1 MDYSAFQCKWIG
13 QNQLREL
20 ADQKRQKYWPEGIL
34 PVDTTKII
42 ELRLRLEVEP
52 MFNLLSEL
60 DVDAYLKTD
69 LSGIVVDH
77 ECYMNDKFLNRLR
90 FSMAHELGHYFL
102 HREIYSVLSLS
113 SLEDWKEFIQNVPET
128 EYEAFEYQANEFAG
142 RFLVPHE
149 KLKSAIMD
157 SIEMIRRSGIE
168 HMLSDSDMVLS
179 RISPFLRRIFGVSEQ
194 VIEIRVRREK
204 LWPPNGLG

>member
-1 MDYSAFQCKWIG
+1 MDYSAFKCKWID

-52 MFNLLSEL
+52 MFDLLSTL

-90 FSMAHELGHYFL
+90 FSMAHELAHYFL
-102 HREIYSVLSLS
+102 HREIYSSLSLS
-113 SLEDWKEFIQNVPET
+113 SPEDWKEFIQNVPET

-142 RFLVPHE
+142 RFLVPYE

-157 SIEMIRRSGIE
+157 SIEMIKRSGIE
-168 HMLSDSDMVLS
+168 YLLSDSDMVLS

-204 LWPPNGLG
+204 LWPPNE

>member
-1 MDYSAFQCKWIG
+1 LDYSAFKCKWID

-20 ADQKRQKYWPEGIL
+20 ADQKRQKYWPEGIH

-52 MFNLLSEL
+52 MFDLLSTL

-90 FSMAHELGHYFL
+90 FSMAHELAHYFL
-102 HREIYSVLSLS
+102 HREIYSSLSLS
-113 SLEDWKEFIQNVPET
+113 SPEDWKEFIQNVPES

-142 RFLVPHE
+142 RFLVPYE

-157 SIEMIRRSGIE
+157 SIEMLKRSGIE
-168 HMLSDSDMVLS
+168 YLLSDSDMVLS

-204 LWPPNGLG
+204 LWPPNG

>member
-1 MDYSAFQCKWIG
+1 MDYSAFKCKWIDH
-13 QNQLREL
+13 NQLREL

-52 MFNLLSEL
+52 MFDLLSTL
-60 DVDAYLKTD
+60 DVDAYLKSD

-77 ECYMNDKFLNRLR
+77 DCYMNDKFLNRLR
-90 FSMAHELGHYFL
+90 FSMAHELAHYFL
-102 HREIYSVLSLS
+102 HREIYSSLSLS
-113 SLEDWKEFIQNVPET
+113 SPEDWKEFIQNVPET

-142 RFLVPHE
+142 RFLVPYE

-157 SIEMIRRSGIE
+157 SIEMIKRSGIE
-168 HMLSDSDMVLS
+168 YLLSDSDMVLS

-204 LWPPNGLG
+204 LWPPNE

>member
-1 MDYSAFQCKWIG
+1 LDYSAFQCKWIG

>member
-1 MDYSAFQCKWIG
+1 MDYSAFKCKWID

-52 MFNLLSEL
+52 MFDLLSTL
-60 DVDAYLKTD
+60 DVDAYLKSD

-77 ECYMNDKFLNRLR
+77 DCYMNDKFLNRLR
-90 FSMAHELGHYFL
+90 FSMAHELAHYFL
-102 HREIYSVLSLS
+102 HREIYSSLSLS
-113 SLEDWKEFIQNVPET
+113 SPEDWKEFIQNVPET

-142 RFLVPHE
+142 RFLVPYE

-157 SIEMIRRSGIE
+157 SIEMIKRSGIE
-168 HMLSDSDMVLS
+168 YLLSDSDMVLS

-194 VIEIRVRREK
+194 VIEIRIRREK
-204 LWPPNGLG
+204 LWPPNE

>member
-1 MDYSAFQCKWIG
+1 LDYSAFKCKWID

-52 MFNLLSEL
+52 MFDLLSTL

-90 FSMAHELGHYFL
+90 FSMAHELAHYFL
-102 HREIYSVLSLS
+102 HREIYSSLSLS
-113 SLEDWKEFIQNVPET
+113 SPEDWKEFIQNVPES

-142 RFLVPHE
+142 RFLVPYE

-157 SIEMIRRSGIE
+157 SIEMLKRSGIE
-168 HMLSDSDMVLS
+168 YLLSDSDMVLS

-204 LWPPNGLG
+204 LWPPNE

>member
-1 MDYSAFQCKWIG
+1 LDYSAFKCKWID

-20 ADQKRQKYWPEGIL
+20 AEQKRHKYWPEGIL

-42 ELRLRLEVEP
+42 ELKLRLEVEP
-52 MFNLLSEL
+52 MFDLLSTL

-77 ECYMNDKFLNRLR
+77 DCYMNDKFLNRLR

-102 HREIYSVLSLS
+102 HREIYSSLSLS
-113 SLEDWKEFIQNVPET
+113 SPEDWKEFIQNVPET

-142 RFLVPHE
+142 RFLVPYE
-149 KLKSAIMD
+149 KLKSAIID
-157 SIEMIRRSGIE
+157 SIEMIKRSGIE
-168 HMLSDSDMVLS
+168 YMLSDSDMVLS

-204 LWPPNGLG
+204 LWPPNG

>member
-1 MDYSAFQCKWIG
+1 LDYSAFKCKWID

-42 ELRLRLEVEP
+42 ELRLRLEVDP

-113 SLEDWKEFIQNVPET
+113 SPEDWKEFIQNVPET

-149 KLKSAIMD
+149 KLKSTIMD

-168 HMLSDSDMVLS
+168 YMLSDSDMVLS

-204 LWPPNGLG
+204 LWPPNGLS

>member
-1 MDYSAFQCKWIG
+1 LDYSAFKCKWID

-52 MFNLLSEL
+52 MFDLLSTL
-60 DVDAYLKTD
+60 DVDAYLKSD

-77 ECYMNDKFLNRLR
+77 DCYMNDKFLNRLR
-90 FSMAHELGHYFL
+90 FSMAHGLAHYFL
-102 HREIYSVLSLS
+102 HREIYSSLFLS
-113 SLEDWKEFIQNVPET
+113 SPEDWKEFIQNVPET

-142 RFLVPHE
+142 RFLVPYE

-157 SIEMIRRSGIE
+157 SIEMIKRSGIE
-168 HMLSDSDMVLS
+168 YLLSDSDMVLS

-204 LWPPNGLG
+204 LWPPNE

>member
-1 MDYSAFQCKWIG
+1 MDYSAFKCKWID

-52 MFNLLSEL
+52 MFDLLSTL

-90 FSMAHELGHYFL
+90 FSMAHELAHYFL
-102 HREIYSVLSLS
+102 HREIYSSLSLS
-113 SLEDWKEFIQNVPET
+113 SPEDWKEFIQNVPES

-142 RFLVPHE
+142 RFLVPYE

-157 SIEMIRRSGIE
+157 SIEMLKRSGIE
-168 HMLSDSDMVLS
+168 YLLSDSDMVLS

-204 LWPPNGLG
+204 LWPPNG

>member
-1 MDYSAFQCKWIG
+1 MDYSAFKCKWID

-20 ADQKRQKYWPEGIL
+20 ADQKRQKYWPEGIH

-52 MFNLLSEL
+52 MFDLLSTL

-90 FSMAHELGHYFL
+90 FSMAHELAHYFL
-102 HREIYSVLSLS
+102 HREIYSSLSLS
-113 SLEDWKEFIQNVPET
+113 SPEDWKEFIQNVPET

-142 RFLVPHE
+142 RFLVPYE

-157 SIEMIRRSGIE
+157 SIEMLKRSGIE
-168 HMLSDSDMVLS
+168 YLLSDSDMVLS

-204 LWPPNGLG
+204 LWPPNE

>member
-1 MDYSAFQCKWIG
+1 MDYSAFKCKWID

-20 ADQKRQKYWPEGIL
+20 ADQKRQKYWPEGIH

-52 MFNLLSEL
+52 MFDLLSTL

-90 FSMAHELGHYFL
+90 FSMAHELAHYFL
-102 HREIYSVLSLS
+102 HREIYSSLSLS
-113 SLEDWKEFIQNVPET
+113 SPEDWKEFIQNVPES

-142 RFLVPHE
+142 RFLVPYE

-157 SIEMIRRSGIE
+157 SIEMLKRSGIE
-168 HMLSDSDMVLS
+168 YLLSDSDMVLS

-204 LWPPNGLG
+204 LWPPNE

>member
-1 MDYSAFQCKWIG
+1 LDYSAFKCKWID

-52 MFNLLSEL
+52 MFDLLSTL

-90 FSMAHELGHYFL
+90 FSMAHELAHYFL
-102 HREIYSVLSLS
+102 HREIYSSLSLS
-113 SLEDWKEFIQNVPET
+113 SPEDWKEFIQNVPES

-142 RFLVPHE
+142 RFLVPYE

-157 SIEMIRRSGIE
+157 SIEMLKRSGIE
-168 HMLSDSDMVLS
+168 YLLSDSDMVLS

-204 LWPPNGLG
+204 LWPPNG

>member
-1 MDYSAFQCKWIG
+1 LDYSAFKCKWID

-20 ADQKRQKYWPEGIL
+20 ADQKRQKYWPEGIV

-52 MFNLLSEL
+52 MFDLLSTL
-60 DVDAYLKTD
+60 DVDAYLKSD

-77 ECYMNDKFLNRLR
+77 DCYMNDKFLNRLR
-90 FSMAHELGHYFL
+90 FSMAHELAHYFL
-102 HREIYSVLSLS
+102 HIEIYSSLSLS
-113 SLEDWKEFIQNVPET
+113 SPEDWKEFIQNVPET

-142 RFLVPHE
+142 RFLVPYE

-157 SIEMIRRSGIE
+157 SIEMIKRSGIE
-168 HMLSDSDMVLS
+168 YLLSDSDMVLS

-194 VIEIRVRREK
+194 VIEIRIRREK
-204 LWPPNGLG
+204 LWPPNE

>member
-1 MDYSAFQCKWIG
+1 
-13 QNQLREL
+13 
-20 ADQKRQKYWPEGIL
+20 
-34 PVDTTKII
+34 
-42 ELRLRLEVEP
+42 

>member
-1 MDYSAFQCKWIG
+1 LDYSAFKCKWIDH
-13 QNQLREL
+13 NQLREL

-52 MFNLLSEL
+52 MFDLLSTL
-60 DVDAYLKTD
+60 DVDAYLKSD

-77 ECYMNDKFLNRLR
+77 DCYMNDKFLNRLR
-90 FSMAHELGHYFL
+90 FSMAHELAHYFL
-102 HREIYSVLSLS
+102 HREIYSSLSLS
-113 SLEDWKEFIQNVPET
+113 SPEDWKEFIQNVPET

-142 RFLVPHE
+142 RFLVPYE

-157 SIEMIRRSGIE
+157 SIEMIKRSGIE
-168 HMLSDSDMVLS
+168 YLLSDSDMVLS

-204 LWPPNGLG
+204 LWPPNE

>member
-1 MDYSAFQCKWIG
+1 LDYSAFKCKWID

-20 ADQKRQKYWPEGIL
+20 ADQKRQKYWPEGIH

-52 MFNLLSEL
+52 MFDLLSTL
-60 DVDAYLKTD
+60 DVDAYLKSD

-77 ECYMNDKFLNRLR
+77 DCYMNDKFLNRLR
-90 FSMAHELGHYFL
+90 FSMAHGLAHYFL
-102 HREIYSVLSLS
+102 HREIYSSLFLS
-113 SLEDWKEFIQNVPET
+113 SPEDWKEFIQNVPET

-142 RFLVPHE
+142 RFLVPYE

-157 SIEMIRRSGIE
+157 SIEMIKRSGIE
-168 HMLSDSDMVLS
+168 YLLSDSDMVLS

-204 LWPPNGLG
+204 LWPPNE

>member
-1 MDYSAFQCKWIG
+1 MDYSAFKCKWID

-20 ADQKRQKYWPEGIL
+20 ADQKRQKYWPEGIH

-52 MFNLLSEL
+52 MFDLLSTL
-60 DVDAYLKTD
+60 DVDAYLKSD

-77 ECYMNDKFLNRLR
+77 DCYMNDKFLNRLL
-90 FSMAHELGHYFL
+90 FSMAHELAHYFL
-102 HREIYSVLSLS
+102 HKEIYSSLSLS
-113 SLEDWKEFIQNVPET
+113 SPEDWKEFIQNVPET

-142 RFLVPHE
+142 RFLVPYE

-157 SIEMIRRSGIE
+157 SIEMIKRSGIE
-168 HMLSDSDMVLS
+168 YLLSDSDMVLS

-204 LWPPNGLG
+204 LWPPNE

>member
-1 MDYSAFQCKWIG
+1 MDYSAFKCKWID

-20 ADQKRQKYWPEGIL
+20 ADQKRQKYWPEAIL

-52 MFNLLSEL
+52 MFDLLSTL

-90 FSMAHELGHYFL
+90 FSMAHELAHYFL
-102 HREIYSVLSLS
+102 HREIYSSLSLS
-113 SLEDWKEFIQNVPET
+113 SPEDWKEFIQNVPES

-142 RFLVPHE
+142 RFLVPYE

-157 SIEMIRRSGIE
+157 SIEMIKRSGIE
-168 HMLSDSDMVLS
+168 YLLSDSDMVLS

-204 LWPPNGLG
+204 LWPPNG

>member
-1 MDYSAFQCKWIG
+1 LDYSAFKCKWID

-52 MFNLLSEL
+52 MFDLLSTL

-90 FSMAHELGHYFL
+90 FSMAHELAHYFL
-102 HREIYSVLSLS
+102 HREIYSSLSLS
-113 SLEDWKEFIQNVPET
+113 SPEDWKEFIQNVPET

-142 RFLVPHE
+142 RFLVPYE

-157 SIEMIRRSGIE
+157 SIEMIKRSGIE
-168 HMLSDSDMVLS
+168 YLLSDSDMVLS

-204 LWPPNGLG
+204 LWPPNG

>member
-1 MDYSAFQCKWIG
+1 MDYSAFKCKWID

-20 ADQKRQKYWPEGIL
+20 ADQKRQKYWPEGIH

-52 MFNLLSEL
+52 MFDLLSTL
-60 DVDAYLKTD
+60 DVDAYLKSD

-77 ECYMNDKFLNRLR
+77 DCYMNDKFLNRLR
-90 FSMAHELGHYFL
+90 FSMAHELAHYFL
-102 HREIYSVLSLS
+102 HKEIYSSLSLS
-113 SLEDWKEFIQNVPET
+113 SPEDWKEFIQNVPET

-142 RFLVPHE
+142 RFLVPYE

-157 SIEMIRRSGIE
+157 SIEMIKRSGIE
-168 HMLSDSDMVLS
+168 YLLSDSDMVLS

-204 LWPPNGLG
+204 LWPPNE

>member
-1 MDYSAFQCKWIG
+1 LDYSAFKCKWID

-52 MFNLLSEL
+52 MFDLLSTL

-90 FSMAHELGHYFL
+90 FSMAHELAHYFL
-102 HREIYSVLSLS
+102 HREIYSSLSLS
-113 SLEDWKEFIQNVPET
+113 SPEDWKEFIQNVPET

-142 RFLVPHE
+142 RFLVPYE

-157 SIEMIRRSGIE
+157 SIEMLKRSGIE
-168 HMLSDSDMVLS
+168 YLLSDSDMVLS

-204 LWPPNGLG
+204 LWPPNG

>member
-1 MDYSAFQCKWIG
+1 LDYSAFKCKWID

-52 MFNLLSEL
+52 MFDLLSTL

-77 ECYMNDKFLNRLR
+77 ECYMNDKFINRLR
-90 FSMAHELGHYFL
+90 FSMAHELAHYFL
-102 HREIYSVLSLS
+102 HREIYSSLSLS
-113 SLEDWKEFIQNVPET
+113 SPEDWKEFIQNVPET

-142 RFLVPHE
+142 RFLVPYE

-157 SIEMIRRSGIE
+157 SIEMLKRSGIE
-168 HMLSDSDMVLS
+168 YLLSDSDMVLS

-204 LWPPNGLG
+204 LWPPNG

>member
-1 MDYSAFQCKWIG
+1 MDYSAFKCKWID

-20 ADQKRQKYWPEGIL
+20 AEQKRQKYWPEGIL

-52 MFNLLSEL
+52 MFDLLSTL

-77 ECYMNDKFLNRLR
+77 DCYMNDKFLNRLR

-102 HREIYSVLSLS
+102 HREIYSSLSLS
-113 SLEDWKEFIQNVPET
+113 SPEDWKEFIQNVHET

-142 RFLVPHE
+142 RFLVPYE

-157 SIEMIRRSGIE
+157 SLEMIKKVALNICLGTVIWFYRG
-168 HMLSDSDMVLS
+168 
-179 RISPFLRRIFGVSEQ
+179 FLLFSEGFLAFQ
-194 VIEIRVRREK
+194 SK
-204 LWPPNGLG
+204 

>member
-1 MDYSAFQCKWIG
+1 MDYSAFKCKWID

-52 MFNLLSEL
+52 IFDLLSTL

-77 ECYMNDKFLNRLR
+77 DCYMNDKFLNRLR
-90 FSMAHELGHYFL
+90 FSMAHELAHYFL
-102 HREIYSVLSLS
+102 HREIYSSLSLS
-113 SLEDWKEFIQNVPET
+113 SPEDWKEFIQHVPET

-142 RFLVPHE
+142 RFLVPYE

-157 SIEMIRRSGIE
+157 SIEMIKRSGIE
-168 HMLSDSDMVLS
+168 YLLSDSDMVLS

-204 LWPPNGLG
+204 LWPPNG

>member
-1 MDYSAFQCKWIG
+1 MDYSAFKCKWID

-52 MFNLLSEL
+52 MFDLLSTL

-90 FSMAHELGHYFL
+90 FSMAHELAHYFL
-102 HREIYSVLSLS
+102 HREIYSSLSLS
-113 SLEDWKEFIQNVPET
+113 SPEDWKEFIQNVPET

-142 RFLVPHE
+142 RFLVPYE

-157 SIEMIRRSGIE
+157 SIEMLKRSGIE
-168 HMLSDSDMVLS
+168 YLLSDSDMVLS

-204 LWPPNGLG
+204 LWPPNG